1 MYIDLH
7 VHSKITRKVDFNL
20 KHFENICKIAKFNGL
35 TAIALTEHFD
45 VINFKDIYEKIK
57 EKYEY
62 KFDYFDVNGF
72 KVFSGIEI
80 DVKGKANLLVIG
92 NLKNIYEIR
101 DMFKEEISED
111 DYIEINEL
119 NRIAKER
126 DMLIIGA
133 HPFRE
138 KHPLYQ
144 YDRLY
149 VTGLDA
155 VELNGKDILLKDKM
169 YEYAEDL
176 NMPIVAGSDAH
187 TIFQIGTVKTH
198 IEKEC
203 KTAMELREEII
214 NNRFNIKISK
224 FANIKNKISKKYKKY
239 VLDKNKIR

>member
-20 KHFENICKIAKFNGL
+20 KHFENMIKVAKLNGL

-45 VINFKDIYEKIK
+45 VINFKDVYEKIK

-62 KFDYFDVNGF
+62 KYDYFDVNGL

-80 DVKGKANLLVIG
+80 DVKGNANLLVIG
-92 NLKNIYEIR
+92 NLENVYELR
-101 DMFKEEISED
+101 DMFPEEISEE

-119 NRIAKER
+119 NRIAKEKN
-126 DMLIIGA
+126 MLIIGA
-133 HPFRE
+133 HPFRK
-138 KHPLYQ
+138 KHPLYT

-203 KTAMELREEII
+203 KTAMELKEEIV

-224 FANIKNKISKKYKKY
+224 FANFKNIISKKYKKY
-239 VLDKNKIR
+239 VLNKK